1 MPPVFQTR
9 ASPHFD
15 IFLSPPELGG
25 AEGDALASAL
35 ASNWVAP
42 AGPMLRKF
50 EQRVADHCGVSH
62 AVAVSSGTAALH
74 LALRAA
80 GVEAGDEVLCATF
93 SFVASANPIL
103 YLGARPV
110 FIDSEERTW
119 NIDPALIEEALIDR
133 AAKGKLPKAMIV
145 TDIYGQ
151 CVDADP
157 LRAIADAFNVVI
169 VEDAAEALGALYRD
183 RQAGSLGD
191 IAALSFNGNKIIT
204 TSGGGMV
211 ISNHAKWVD
220 QAHFW
225 ATQAREPGLAYTHL
239 ELGYNYRLSNLLAAL
254 GYAQMDYLAA
264 RVAARRR
271 IFERYQAGLA
281 DLPGVSF
288 MPEPEGF
295 VSTRWLT
302 CLTID
307 RPAPEG
313 AAERICAKLHEAGI
327 EARPLWRPL
336 HEQPVYGGAPCYG
349 GAVSQRLARRGLSL
363 PSGSGLTAGD
373 QERVIEVF
381 RRHFPV

>member
-1 MPPVFQTR
+1 MSLGSQTR
-9 ASPHFD
+9 VSPHFD

-25 AEGDALASAL
+25 GEGEALASAL

-42 AGPMLRKF
+42 AGPMLRMF
-50 EQRVADHCGVSH
+50 EKRVAEFCGVRH

-80 GVEAGDEVLCATF
+80 GVGAGDEVLCATF

-103 YLGARPV
+103 YLGAMPV
-110 FIDSEERTW
+110 FIDSEEKTW
-119 NIDPALIEEALIDR
+119 NIDPGLIAEVLKER
-133 AAKGKLPKAMIV
+133 AAKGRLPKAMIV

-157 LRAIADAFNVVI
+157 LRALADVYGVVI
-169 VEDAAEALGALYRD
+169 VEDAAEALGALYRG
-183 RQAGSLGD
+183 RPAGSLGD

-211 ISNHAKWVD
+211 VSNRADWVEH
-220 QAHFW
+220 AHFW
-225 ATQAREPGLAYTHL
+225 ATQAREPGVAYTHR

-254 GYAQMDYLAA
+254 GYAQMDHLAD
-264 RVAARRR
+264 RVAARRK
-271 IFERYQAGLA
+271 IFERYRAGLG
-281 DLPGVSF
+281 DLLGVAF

-295 VSTRWLT
+295 ASTRWLT
-302 CLTID
+302 CLTLES
-307 RPAPEG
+307 PAPEG
-313 AAERICAKLHEAGI
+313 AAEEICMKLHEAGI

-363 PSGSGLTAGD
+363 PSGSSLTPSD
-373 QERVIEVF
+373 QDRVIEVF
-381 RRHFPV
+381 RNSFAS